1 MNPLD
6 KHSLPSKSLGRLAG
20 LDRVRASMVHARP
33 PVAALATTVF
43 VVLSSM
49 GLTVL
54 AMALSGHWSPESMR
68 MALAISALVP
78 ALAAPPTFLFIFR
91 LLAQVERQ
99 RHLLSELAVRDE
111 LTGLSNRRQFIE
123 LASIEVARSKRHG
136 DALSLVLID
145 IDHFK
150 AVNDNHGHAVGDRVL
165 RAAARSCLGPLRSH
179 DTLARYGGEEFVV
192 LLPSTALGE
201 AQVVAEKLRRAV
213 QSKSVVLASGQT
225 LGVTI
230 TLGVAQLTQEVP
242 NLESLIGMAD
252 QALYA
257 GKAKGRNCWV
267 AAQP

>member
-1 MNPLD
+1 MTQSDQQSPPAKGGMYLGPLD
-6 KHSLPSKSLGRLAG
+6 WVRSALLRSRPS
-20 LDRVRASMVHARP
+20 
-33 PVAALATTVF
+33 VAALGTTMF
-43 VVLSSM
+43 VVISSV
-49 GLTVL
+49 GLTALV
-54 AMALSGHWSPESMR
+54 MALMGRWSPESTR

-91 LLAQVERQ
+91 LLAEVERQ

-150 AVNDNHGHAVGDRVL
+150 AVNDSYGHAVGDRVL

-179 DTLARYGGEEFVV
+179 DTLARYGGEEFVA
-192 LLPSTALGE
+192 LLPNTALVE

-267 AAQP
+267 AVQP